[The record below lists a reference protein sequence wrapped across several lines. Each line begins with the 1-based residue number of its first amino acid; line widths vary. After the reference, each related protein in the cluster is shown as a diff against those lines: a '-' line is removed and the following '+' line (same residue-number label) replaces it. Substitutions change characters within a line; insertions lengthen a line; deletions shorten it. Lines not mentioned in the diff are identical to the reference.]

1 MGSNDRRKKFG
12 LKRMINS
19 VTNSFAGLV
28 IAYKNEQSMVIHFV
42 ASLVLFALSIGF
54 HISRIEWLFIILIIG
69 STAAAELFNTSIEN
83 VTDLTTSE
91 IHPLAKAAKDTS
103 SAAEFVL
110 VLMSFL
116 LALLIF
122 IPKIIAL

>member
-1 MGSNDRRKKFG
+1 MESNDRRKKFG
-12 LKRMINS
+12 LRRMINS

-28 IAYKNEQSMVIHFV
+28 IAYKNEQSMIIHFV
-42 ASLVLFALSIGF
+42 ASLLLFALSIGF
-54 HISRIEWLFIILIIG
+54 NISRIEWLFVILIIG

-83 VTDLTTSE
+83 VTDLATSE

-116 LALLIF
+116 LALFIF